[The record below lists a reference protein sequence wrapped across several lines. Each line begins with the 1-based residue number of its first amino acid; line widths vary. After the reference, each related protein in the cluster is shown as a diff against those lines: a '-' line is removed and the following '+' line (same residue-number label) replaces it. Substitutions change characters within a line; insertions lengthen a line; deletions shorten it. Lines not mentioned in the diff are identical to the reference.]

1 MKLTKPTFYESI
13 ETLILDNFDKY
24 RRTSDLNWFRQD
36 YDGRQKKIPRNTLG
50 GGNYKSESFIKN
62 MEINESINKIIRP

>member
-1 MKLTKPTFYESI
+1 MKITFKEI
-13 ETLILDNFDKY
+13 EEY
-24 RRTSDLNWFRQD
+24 RNLSELVVNSLKRMKEIDA
-36 YDGRQKKIPRNTLG
+36 KIPRNTLG